1 MPVGHGPVRHAAGH
15 VPGHRDH
22 TPHRNH
28 DGRVC
33 RIARVR
39 DVLRLDGLRASSGA
53 QTERMVDLARLL
65 GGGDS
70 DSVVFSEKEL
80 GHAREIRF
88 FPGLDPYSHPSH
100 FDQLADPKDCAVRRT
115 FLNHDGGVHRT
126 ESLSL
131 PCDEYWELVAWI
143 DGYYE
148 SRGSLPT
155 SQTDLQV
162 LAMEFRTEEGP
173 CSQ

>member
-1 MPVGHGPVRHAAGH
+1 MGRSDMRQVMSRAIAITLLTAITTAACAGSRESETCF
-15 VPGHRDH
+15 VW
-22 TPHRNH
+22 TAYEPHR
-28 DGRVC
+28 GPP
-33 RIARVR
+33 
-39 DVLRLDGLRASSGA
+39 
-53 QTERMVDLARLL
+53 TERMVDLARLL

-70 DSVVFSEKEL
+70 DSAVFSEKEL

-115 FLNHDGGVHRT
+115 FLNQDGGVHRT